1 MKKGYFYSVLDGA
14 IQGVII
20 CLLSQYFFS
29 IYMVEPVEMNI
40 IVILTLIII
49 SVISF
54 LFLILHKTKE
64 MIRIKLAVS
73 IISFLAVIFLDFIN
87 IMTLNI
93 TDGIEDVIVEIELL
107 DCCLAYCSNC
117 HKTQGATIKN
127 VFVYHTSDWV
137 DNNMMLSAQW
147 LYTAYTRAK
156 SFLSIHT
163 DEYSNI
169 SKGVR
174 KNAIDEKCTIIEL
187 LMK

>member
-87 IMTLNI
+87 LMTLNI
-93 TDGIEDVIVEIELL
+93 NVLPLRETSNADGLLIFFFVIPYFVVIVVLRIIALIIR
-107 DCCLAYCSNC
+107 N
-117 HKTQGATIKN
+117 
-127 VFVYHTSDWV
+127 
-137 DNNMMLSAQW
+137 
-147 LYTAYTRAK
+147 
-156 SFLSIHT
+156 
-163 DEYSNI
+163 
-169 SKGVR
+169 
-174 KNAIDEKCTIIEL
+174 IIEKQKEKTHIKWCAL
-187 LMK
+187 IFMN

>member
-1 MKKGYFYSVLDGA
+1 MKKGYFYSVLDGV

-64 MIRIKLAVS
+64 MIRIKLAIS

-87 IMTLNI
+87 LMTLNI
-93 TDGIEDVIVEIELL
+93 NVLPLRETSNADGLLIIFFVIP
-107 DCCLAYCSNC
+107 YF
-117 HKTQGATIKN
+117 
-127 VFVYHTSDWV
+127 VFIVV
-137 DNNMMLSAQW
+137 LRIIALIIRN
-147 LYTAYTRAK
+147 
-156 SFLSIHT
+156 
-163 DEYSNI
+163 
-169 SKGVR
+169 
-174 KNAIDEKCTIIEL
+174 IIEKQKEKTHIRWCAL
-187 LMK
+187 IFMN

>member
-1 MKKGYFYSVLDGA
+1 MKKGYFYSVLDGV

-64 MIRIKLAVS
+64 MIRIKLAIS

-87 IMTLNI
+87 LMTLNI
-93 TDGIEDVIVEIELL
+93 NVLPLRETSNADGLLIIFFVIP
-107 DCCLAYCSNC
+107 YF
-117 HKTQGATIKN
+117 
-127 VFVYHTSDWV
+127 VFIVV
-137 DNNMMLSAQW
+137 LRIIALIIRN
-147 LYTAYTRAK
+147 
-156 SFLSIHT
+156 
-163 DEYSNI
+163 
-169 SKGVR
+169 
-174 KNAIDEKCTIIEL
+174 IIE
-187 LMK
+187 KQKEKTHIR